1 MTTAI
6 AIDGE
11 TVDAICWRE
20 LGRTQGVTEQV
31 LILNPG
37 LAGLGAMLPGGTK
50 ITLPDLAEI
59 TPAVLETIN
68 LWD

>member
-1 MTTAI
+1 M
-6 AIDGE
+6 DGE
-11 TVDAICWRE
+11 TIDAICWRE

-37 LAGLGAMLPGGTK
+37 IAGLGATLPGGTK
-50 ITLPDLAEI
+50 VILPDLAQV
-59 TPAVLETIN
+59 TPAVLETVN

>member
-1 MTTAI
+1 MTVATAL
-6 AIDGE
+6 DGE

-20 LGRTQGVTEQV
+20 LGRTRGVTEQV

-37 LAGLGAMLPGGTK
+37 LAGLGATLPGGTNV
-50 ITLPDLAEI
+50 TLPELAQM
-59 TPAVLETIN
+59 TPAVLDTIN